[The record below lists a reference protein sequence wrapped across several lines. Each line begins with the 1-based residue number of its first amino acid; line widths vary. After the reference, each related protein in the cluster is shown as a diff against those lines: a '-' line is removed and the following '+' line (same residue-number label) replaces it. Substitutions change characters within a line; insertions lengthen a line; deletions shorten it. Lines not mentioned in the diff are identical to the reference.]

1 MDRINASRGA
11 GKAGQPMGNATSG
24 TQTLLDG
31 FRKFRELYFEKA
43 PELYRDLAKHGQ
55 KPRFAVVAC
64 SDSRVDPAIVLQTE
78 PGDIFAV
85 RNVAALVPPY
95 EEDGRYHGTS
105 AALEFAVTELAVE
118 HIIVIGHAQCGGVA
132 AMVRKQEGGA
142 AGGKFL
148 AAWTDLLR
156 EAQTRALA
164 ADPGL
169 EGDALLGASERQ
181 SVRLSLDNLA
191 TFAFVRQAMAA
202 GELSLHGWYLD
213 IYQGALEIWDPDTG
227 TFEQLS

>member
-1 MDRINASRGA
+1 M
-11 GKAGQPMGNATSG
+11 SG

-31 FRKFRELYFEKA
+31 FRKFREMYFEKA
-43 PELYRDLAKHGQ
+43 PDLYRDLASHGQ

-118 HIIVIGHAQCGGVA
+118 HIIVIGHALCGGIA
-132 AMVRKQEGGA
+132 AMVRQQEGGQI
-142 AGGKFL
+142 GGKFL

-156 EAQTRALA
+156 EARTRALA

-169 EGDALLGASERQ
+169 EGDALLGAAERQ

-191 TFAFVRQAMAA
+191 TFGFVRQAMAA
-202 GELSLHGWYLD
+202 GQLSLHGWYLN
-213 IYQGALEIWDPDTG
+213 IYQGALEIWNPDTE
-227 TFEQLS
+227 TFEQLP

>member
-1 MDRINASRGA
+1 MDRTNANTARSLALTREVG
-11 GKAGQPMGNATSG
+11 MSG

-55 KPRFAVVAC
+55 SPRFAVVAC

-85 RNVAALVPPY
+85 RNVAALVPPD

-118 HIIVIGHAQCGGVA
+118 HIIIIGHAQCGGIA
-132 AMVRKQEGGA
+132 AMVRKHQGGE

-148 AAWTDLLR
+148 AAWTELLG
-156 EAQTRALA
+156 EARTRALA

-169 EGDALLGASERQ
+169 DGDALLGASERH
-181 SVRLSLDNLA
+181 SVRLSLDNLT
-191 TFAFVRQAMAA
+191 TFAFVREAMAA
-202 GELSLHGWYLD
+202 GKLSLHGWYLN
-213 IYQGALEIWDPDTG
+213 IFEGALEIWNPDTG
-227 TFEQLS
+227 NFEQLS